1 MSAHEIFLLVIIGLS
16 ILLDFRVKS
25 RRKKRSAASS
35 EKRVRPSVPEFPT
48 VSNLPLPA
56 GEDEDLTW
64 EDEDLTGED
73 EDLTG
78 EAEEP
83 VGESGEPVPAA
94 VEAGESLVAEET
106 EEALPQTYSPVVSGS
121 FEVPDVLE
129 SAEDETP
136 AVAAG
141 GEKSPAIP
149 EGDRREAIDPKKL
162 VIYSEIMSPKFK
174 EF

>member
-64 EDEDLTGED
+64 EDEDLTGE
-73 EDLTG
+73 
-78 EAEEP
+78 AEEP

-94 VEAGESLVAEET
+94 EEAGESLVAEET

-121 FEVPDVLE
+121 FEVPDELE
-129 SAEDETP
+129 AAEDETM

-149 EGDRREAIDPKKL
+149 EGDRREAIDPQKL
-162 VIYSEIMSPKFK
+162 LIYSEIMSPKFK

>member
-64 EDEDLTGED
+64 EN

-94 VEAGESLVAEET
+94 EEAGESLVAEET

-121 FEVPDVLE
+121 FEVPDE

>member
-35 EKRVRPSVPEFPT
+35 EKRARPSVPEFPT

-56 GEDEDLTW
+56 GEDEDLT
-64 EDEDLTGED
+64 
-73 EDLTG
+73 G

-94 VEAGESLVAEET
+94 EEAGESLIAEET

-129 SAEDETP
+129 SAEDETM

>member
-35 EKRVRPSVPEFPT
+35 EKRARPSVPEFPT

-56 GEDEDLTW
+56 GEDEDLIW
-64 EDEDLTGED
+64 ED

-94 VEAGESLVAEET
+94 EEAEEPLFAEET

-136 AVAAG
+136 AGAAG

>member
-35 EKRVRPSVPEFPT
+35 EKRARPSVPEFPT

-64 EDEDLTGED
+64 EDEA
-73 EDLTG
+73 LTG

-83 VGESGEPVPAA
+83 VGESGAPVPAA

-121 FEVPDVLE
+121 FEVPDELE

-141 GEKSPAIP
+141 GEKSPAVP

>member
-35 EKRVRPSVPEFPT
+35 EKRARPSVPEFPT

-64 EDEDLTGED
+64 EDD
-73 EDLTG
+73 DLTG

-129 SAEDETP
+129 SAEDETM

>member
-64 EDEDLTGED
+64 EDEDLTGE
-73 EDLTG
+73 
-78 EAEEP
+78 AEEP

-94 VEAGESLVAEET
+94 EEAGESLVAEET

-129 SAEDETP
+129 SAEDETM

>member
-64 EDEDLTGED
+64 EDEDLTGE
-73 EDLTG
+73 
-78 EAEEP
+78 AEEP

-136 AVAAG
+136 AVAAD

>member
-35 EKRVRPSVPEFPT
+35 EKRARPSVPEFPT

-64 EDEDLTGED
+64 EDEDLTGE
-73 EDLTG
+73 
-78 EAEEP
+78 AEEP

-94 VEAGESLVAEET
+94 EEAEEPLFAEET

-121 FEVPDVLE
+121 FEVPDE

>member
-35 EKRVRPSVPEFPT
+35 EKRARPSVPEFPT

-64 EDEDLTGED
+64 EDEDLTGE
-73 EDLTG
+73 
-78 EAEEP
+78 AEEP
-83 VGESGEPVPAA
+83 VGESGEPVPVAE
-94 VEAGESLVAEET
+94 EAGESLVAEET

-129 SAEDETP
+129 SAEDETM

>member
-35 EKRVRPSVPEFPT
+35 EKRARPSVPEFPT

-64 EDEDLTGED
+64 EDEDLTGE
-73 EDLTG
+73 
-78 EAEEP
+78 AEEP
-83 VGESGEPVPAA
+83 VGESGEPVPVAE
-94 VEAGESLVAEET
+94 EAGESLVAEET

-121 FEVPDVLE
+121 FEVPDE

>member
-35 EKRVRPSVPEFPT
+35 EKRARPSVPEFPT

-64 EDEDLTGED
+64 EDEDLTGE
-73 EDLTG
+73 
-78 EAEEP
+78 AEEP
-83 VGESGEPVPAA
+83 VGESGEPVPVAE
-94 VEAGESLVAEET
+94 EAGESLVAEET

-121 FEVPDVLE
+121 FEVPDELE

>member
-35 EKRVRPSVPEFPT
+35 EKRARPSVPEFPT

-64 EDEDLTGED
+64 EN

-83 VGESGEPVPAA
+83 VGESGEPVPVAE
-94 VEAGESLVAEET
+94 EAGESLVAEET

-129 SAEDETP
+129 SAEDETM

>member
-35 EKRVRPSVPEFPT
+35 EKRARPSVPEFPT

-64 EDEDLTGED
+64 EDEDLTGE
-73 EDLTG
+73 
-78 EAEEP
+78 AEEP

-94 VEAGESLVAEET
+94 VEAGESLIAEET

>member
-35 EKRVRPSVPEFPT
+35 EKRARPSVPEFPT

-64 EDEDLTGED
+64 EDEDLTGE
-73 EDLTG
+73 
-78 EAEEP
+78 AEEP

-94 VEAGESLVAEET
+94 EEAGESLVAEES

>member
-35 EKRVRPSVPEFPT
+35 EKRARPSVPEFPT

-64 EDEDLTGED
+64 ED

>member
-35 EKRVRPSVPEFPT
+35 EKRARPSVPEFPT

-64 EDEDLTGED
+64 EDD
-73 EDLTG
+73 DLTG

-94 VEAGESLVAEET
+94 VEAGESLFAEET

>member
-35 EKRVRPSVPEFPT
+35 EKRARPSVPEFPT

-64 EDEDLTGED
+64 EDEDLTGE
-73 EDLTG
+73 
-78 EAEEP
+78 AEEP

-94 VEAGESLVAEET
+94 EEAGESLVAEET

-129 SAEDETP
+129 SAEDETL

>member
-35 EKRVRPSVPEFPT
+35 EKRARPSVPEFPT

-56 GEDEDLTW
+56 GEDEDLIW
-64 EDEDLTGED
+64 ED

-94 VEAGESLVAEET
+94 EEAGESLVAEET

-129 SAEDETP
+129 SAEDETM

>member
-35 EKRVRPSVPEFPT
+35 EKRARPSVPEFPT

-64 EDEDLTGED
+64 EDEDLTGE
-73 EDLTG
+73 
-78 EAEEP
+78 AEEP

-94 VEAGESLVAEET
+94 EEAGESLVAEET

-121 FEVPDVLE
+121 FEVPDE
-129 SAEDETP
+129 SAEDGTP

>member
-25 RRKKRSAASS
+25 SRKKRSAASS
-35 EKRVRPSVPEFPT
+35 EKRARPSVPEFPT

-64 EDEDLTGED
+64 EDEDLTGE
-73 EDLTG
+73 
-78 EAEEP
+78 AEEP

-94 VEAGESLVAEET
+94 EEAGESLVAEGT

-121 FEVPDVLE
+121 FEVPDE

>member
-56 GEDEDLTW
+56 GEDEDLIW
-64 EDEDLTGED
+64 ED

-83 VGESGEPVPAA
+83 VGESGEPVPVAE
-94 VEAGESLVAEET
+94 EAGESLVAEET

>member
-35 EKRVRPSVPEFPT
+35 EKRARPSVPEFPT

-64 EDEDLTGED
+64 EDEDLTGE
-73 EDLTG
+73 
-78 EAEEP
+78 AEEP
-83 VGESGEPVPAA
+83 VGESGEPVPVAE
-94 VEAGESLVAEET
+94 EAGESLVAEET

-149 EGDRREAIDPKKL
+149 EGDRCEAIDPKKL

>member
-35 EKRVRPSVPEFPT
+35 EKRARPSVPEFPT

-56 GEDEDLTW
+56 GEDEDLT
-64 EDEDLTGED
+64 
-73 EDLTG
+73 G

-94 VEAGESLVAEET
+94 EEAGESLVAEET
-106 EEALPQTYSPVVSGS
+106 EEALPQTYSPVVSGG

-136 AVAAG
+136 AGAAG
-141 GEKSPAIP
+141 AEKSPAIP

>member
-35 EKRVRPSVPEFPT
+35 EKRARPSVPEFPT

-64 EDEDLTGED
+64 EDEDLTGE
-73 EDLTG
+73 
-78 EAEEP
+78 AEKP

-94 VEAGESLVAEET
+94 EEAGESLVAEET

>member
-35 EKRVRPSVPEFPT
+35 EKRARPAVPEFPT

-64 EDEDLTGED
+64 EDEDLTGE
-73 EDLTG
+73 
-78 EAEEP
+78 AEEP
-83 VGESGEPVPAA
+83 VGESGEPVPVAE
-94 VEAGESLVAEET
+94 EAGESLVAEET

>member
-35 EKRVRPSVPEFPT
+35 EKRARPSVPEFPT

-64 EDEDLTGED
+64 EDEDLTGE
-73 EDLTG
+73 
-78 EAEEP
+78 AEEP
-83 VGESGEPVPAA
+83 VRESGEPVPAA
-94 VEAGESLVAEET
+94 EEAGESLVAEET

-121 FEVPDVLE
+121 FEVPDE

>member
-1 MSAHEIFLLVIIGLS
+1 MSAHEIFLLAIIGLS

-35 EKRVRPSVPEFPT
+35 EKRARPSVPEFPT

-64 EDEDLTGED
+64 EDEDLTGE
-73 EDLTG
+73 
-78 EAEEP
+78 AEEP

-94 VEAGESLVAEET
+94 EEAGESLVAEET

>member
-1 MSAHEIFLLVIIGLS
+1 MSAHEIFLLAIIGLS

-56 GEDEDLTW
+56 GEDE
-64 EDEDLTGED
+64 EPTGED
-73 EDLTG
+73 EEPMAEAAEPVV

-83 VGESGEPVPAA
+83 VEE
-94 VEAGESLVAEET
+94 AEEPIPA

>member
-35 EKRVRPSVPEFPT
+35 EKRARPSVPEFPT

-64 EDEDLTGED
+64 EDD
-73 EDLTG
+73 DLTG

-129 SAEDETP
+129 SAEEETP
-136 AVAAG
+136 AGAAG

>member
-35 EKRVRPSVPEFPT
+35 EKRARPSVPEFPT

-64 EDEDLTGED
+64 EDEDLTGE
-73 EDLTG
+73 
-78 EAEEP
+78 AEES
-83 VGESGEPVPAA
+83 VGESGEPVPVA
-94 VEAGESLVAEET
+94 EEGGEPLVAEET

>member
-1 MSAHEIFLLVIIGLS
+1 MSAHEIFLLAIIGLS

-35 EKRVRPSVPEFPT
+35 EKRARSSVPEFPT

-56 GEDEDLTW
+56 
-64 EDEDLTGED
+64 GED

>member
-35 EKRVRPSVPEFPT
+35 EKRARPSVPEFPT

-56 GEDEDLTW
+56 GEDEDLIW
-64 EDEDLTGED
+64 ED

-94 VEAGESLVAEET
+94 EEAGESLVAEET

>member
-35 EKRVRPSVPEFPT
+35 EKRARPSVPEFPT

-64 EDEDLTGED
+64 EDEDLTGE
-73 EDLTG
+73 
-78 EAEEP
+78 AEEP

-94 VEAGESLVAEET
+94 EEAGESLVAAET

-121 FEVPDVLE
+121 FEVPDE

>member
-35 EKRVRPSVPEFPT
+35 EKRARSSVPEFPT

-56 GEDEDLTW
+56 
-64 EDEDLTGED
+64 GED

-94 VEAGESLVAEET
+94 MEAGESLVAEET

-121 FEVPDVLE
+121 FEVPDE

>member
-35 EKRVRPSVPEFPT
+35 EKRARPSVPEFPT

-56 GEDEDLTW
+56 GEDE
-64 EDEDLTGED
+64 EPIGED
-73 EDLTG
+73 REPTVEAAELIGED
-78 EAEEP
+78 
-83 VGESGEPVPAA
+83 GEPIPADD
-94 VEAGESLVAEET
+94 EAGEPLLADQVEEV
-106 EEALPQTYSPVVSGS
+106 LPQTYSPVVSGS

-136 AVAAG
+136 AEAAG

>member
-35 EKRVRPSVPEFPT
+35 EKRARPSVPEFPT

-64 EDEDLTGED
+64 EDEDLTGE
-73 EDLTG
+73 
-78 EAEEP
+78 AEEP
-83 VGESGEPVPAA
+83 VGESGEPVPTA

>member
-35 EKRVRPSVPEFPT
+35 EKRARPSVPEFPT

-64 EDEDLTGED
+64 EDD
-73 EDLTG
+73 DLTG

-83 VGESGEPVPAA
+83 VRESGEPVPAA

-121 FEVPDVLE
+121 FEVPDE

>member
-1 MSAHEIFLLVIIGLS
+1 MSAHEIFLLVIISLS

-35 EKRVRPSVPEFPT
+35 EKRARPSVPEFPT

-56 GEDEDLTW
+56 GEDE
-64 EDEDLTGED
+64 EPTGED
-73 EDLTG
+73 EEPMAEAAEPVVEAAEPVE

-83 VGESGEPVPAA
+83 IPA
-94 VEAGESLVAEET
+94 

-136 AVAAG
+136 AEAAG

>member
-35 EKRVRPSVPEFPT
+35 EKRARPSVPEFPT

-56 GEDEDLTW
+56 GEDE
-64 EDEDLTGED
+64 EPTGED
-73 EDLTG
+73 EEPMAEAAEPVV

-83 VGESGEPVPAA
+83 VEE
-94 VEAGESLVAEET
+94 AEEPIPA

-136 AVAAG
+136 AEAAG